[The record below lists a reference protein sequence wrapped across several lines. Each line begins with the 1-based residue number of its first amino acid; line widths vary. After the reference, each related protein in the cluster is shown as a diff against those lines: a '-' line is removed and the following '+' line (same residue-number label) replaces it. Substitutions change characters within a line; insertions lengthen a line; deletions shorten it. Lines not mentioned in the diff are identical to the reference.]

1 MNRQLSAHMADIK
14 GKHICYDHDDEPI
27 QLTDED
33 DSPTIKD
40 YRMSLIGKIL
50 NPKKQSVVKL
60 IQTMPAQWKMQDRIT
75 ANDLGSGKFLL
86 NFMNEDDLQS
96 VLRIPLHLWT
106 IKNLRNIGGR
116 LGHIDTVELSAGRIL
131 IDVDTRKPLT
141 FTRKIASPGGEE
153 VSIQIHY
160 DKLFKHCSS
169 CGMLTHEVAYC
180 PMKFPVGK
188 DRVERTGVFERVQL
202 PTKPYDRY
210 ETYSRSDRYGK
221 GSRRSISPQ
230 RKHRHDGGF
239 MSDARAGYHRS
250 EVYNESFS
258 RKQGGK
264 ENRYSSSF
272 SRRNNR
278 YAPYQKQQ
286 AQTWRAKEKMEKRL
300 GMQTD
305 SPSPQRSADISMEDR
320 SSRKEIASAIVTPSR
335 QGRDENVTRRD
346 RDTVRLLSFSPKEK
360 AQLDDAQIIGALN
373 DMEIIGTSNMEDVD
387 REDSLMVVD
396 NDDDLLGDELMD
408 MDAEAI
414 KDAPAVGAEGVE
426 ATKGKPRASSSRKIG
441 SRAGIPL
448 GLPKKKAEFLR
459 RGSPK
464 LRRSSSRD
472 KKKKKEEEEEVQ
484 EREMSTTNIV
494 ESPTVHQPIAKHESE
509 LPN

>member
-1 MNRQLSAHMADIK
+1 M
-14 GKHICYDHDDEPI
+14 
-27 QLTDED
+27 
-33 DSPTIKD
+33 
-40 YRMSLIGKIL
+40 
-50 NPKKQSVVKL
+50 
-60 IQTMPAQWKMQDRIT
+60 
-75 ANDLGSGKFLL
+75 
-86 NFMNEDDLQS
+86 
-96 VLRIPLHLWT
+96 
-106 IKNLRNIGGR
+106 
-116 LGHIDTVELSAGRIL
+116 L

-202 PTKPYDRY
+202 PNVATSREPLLRDQKPYDRY

-250 EVYNESFS
+250 EVYNDSFS

-278 YAPYQKQQ
+278 
-286 AQTWRAKEKMEKRL
+286 QTA
-300 GMQTD
+300 

-320 SSRKEIASAIVTPSR
+320 SSRKKIASAIVTPSR
-335 QGRDENVTRRD
+335 QGRDENVTRRN
-346 RDTVRLLSFSPKEK
+346 RDTVRLFSFSPKEK

-408 MDAEAI
+408 LDAEAI
-414 KDAPAVGAEGVE
+414 KNAPAVGAEGVE

-448 GLPKKKAEFLR
+448 GLRKKKAEFLR

-472 KKKKKEEEEEVQ
+472 VLRSETRYLSNKKRRYWVKRLGSEFSPPVNTDSWHSGFRDFKAGMYNATTDPSLVSAKVKPPVDASYDHKLFVLMKKRLQ
-484 EREMSTTNIV
+484 NPSRLI
-494 ESPTVHQPIAKHESE
+494 
-509 LPN
+509 

>member
-1 MNRQLSAHMADIK
+1 MNLDIIFRSRVCPTATSLAPNQMMNRQLSAHMADIK
-14 GKHICYDHDDEPI
+14 GKRICYDHDDEPI
-27 QLTDED
+27 HLTDEN

-40 YRMSLIGKIL
+40 YH
-50 NPKKQSVVKL
+50 
-60 IQTMPAQWKMQDRIT
+60 
-75 ANDLGSGKFLL
+75 
-86 NFMNEDDLQS
+86 DLQS
-96 VLRIPLHLWT
+96 VLRQGPFHYNFCMFVLVRWEPVVHDDYPWIIPFWIEITGIPLHLWT

-116 LGHIDTVELSAGRIL
+116 LGHIDTVELSAGRML
-131 IDVDTRKPLT
+131 IDVDTRQPLT

-188 DRVERTGVFERVQL
+188 DRVERTGVFERL
-202 PTKPYDRY
+202 PTVATSREPLLRDQKPYDRY

-230 RKHRHDGGF
+230 RKHRHDDGF

-300 GMQTD
+300 GMEMINCEPYDHGMNLRQTD

-320 SSRKEIASAIVTPSR
+320 SSRKKIASAIVTPSR

-426 ATKGKPRASSSRKIG
+426 ATKGKPRASHPSRP
-441 SRAGIPL
+441 S
-448 GLPKKKAEFLR
+448 
-459 RGSPK
+459 
-464 LRRSSSRD
+464 
-472 KKKKKEEEEEVQ
+472 KKESRVPP
-484 EREMSTTNIV
+484 SGI
-494 ESPTVHQPIAKHESE
+494 SE
-509 LPN
+509 AA

>member
-1 MNRQLSAHMADIK
+1 
-14 GKHICYDHDDEPI
+14 
-27 QLTDED
+27 
-33 DSPTIKD
+33 
-40 YRMSLIGKIL
+40 
-50 NPKKQSVVKL
+50 
-60 IQTMPAQWKMQDRIT
+60 
-75 ANDLGSGKFLL
+75 
-86 NFMNEDDLQS
+86 
-96 VLRIPLHLWT
+96 
-106 IKNLRNIGGR
+106 
-116 LGHIDTVELSAGRIL
+116 
-131 IDVDTRKPLT
+131 
-141 FTRKIASPGGEE
+141 
-153 VSIQIHY
+153 
-160 DKLFKHCSS
+160 
-169 CGMLTHEVAYC
+169 MLTHEVAYC

-202 PTKPYDRY
+202 PNVATSREPLLRDQKPYDRY

-221 GSRRSISPQ
+221 GSRRRISPQ
-230 RKHRHDGGF
+230 RKHRHDDGF
-239 MSDARAGYHRS
+239 MSDGRAGYHRS
-250 EVYNESFS
+250 EVYNDSFS

-286 AQTWRAKEKMEKRL
+286 AQTWKAKEKMEKRL
-300 GMQTD
+300 GMEMINCDHGMNLRQTA

-320 SSRKEIASAIVTPSR
+320 SSRKKIASAIVTPSR
-335 QGRDENVTRRD
+335 QGRDENVTRRN

-408 MDAEAI
+408 LDAEAI
-414 KDAPAVGAEGVE
+414 KNAPAVGTEGVE
-426 ATKGKPRASSSRKIG
+426 ATKGKPRASSSCKIG

-472 KKKKKEEEEEVQ
+472 VLRSETHH
-484 EREMSTTNIV
+484 SI
-494 ESPTVHQPIAKHESE
+494 KH
-509 LPN
+509 LIDLVLGVDLWY

>member
-1 MNRQLSAHMADIK
+1 MMNRQLSAHMADIK
-14 GKHICYDHDDEPI
+14 GKRICYDHDDEPI
-27 QLTDED
+27 HLTDEN

-50 NPKKQSVVKL
+50 NPK
-60 IQTMPAQWKMQDRIT
+60 
-75 ANDLGSGKFLL
+75 
-86 NFMNEDDLQS
+86 
-96 VLRIPLHLWT
+96 T
-106 IKNLRNIGGR
+106 IRGR
-116 LGHIDTVELSAGRIL
+116 ML
-131 IDVDTRKPLT
+131 IDVDTRQPLT

-188 DRVERTGVFERVQL
+188 DRVERTGVFERL
-202 PTKPYDRY
+202 PTVATSREPLLRDQKPYDRY

-230 RKHRHDGGF
+230 RKHRHDDGF

-300 GMQTD
+300 GMEMINCEPYDHGMNLRQTD

-320 SSRKEIASAIVTPSR
+320 SSRKKIASAIVTPSR

-346 RDTVRLLSFSPKEK
+346 RDTVFHISGNTIDADQKLTRDLEKLTTDLSGLVTGMVKPSVDILTSLNYKAFKFPYSIQVITLHTTTKLYPNNTSHNYSYVSSNKNRNIHFLLATTETSLILYEGNYNFIKPIYLS
-360 AQLDDAQIIGALN
+360 LN
-373 DMEIIGTSNMEDVD
+373 QNIHF
-387 REDSLMVVD
+387 
-396 NDDDLLGDELMD
+396 LL
-408 MDAEAI
+408 
-414 KDAPAVGAEGVE
+414 
-426 ATKGKPRASSSRKIG
+426 AT
-441 SRAGIPL
+441 
-448 GLPKKKAEFLR
+448 
-459 RGSPK
+459 
-464 LRRSSSRD
+464 
-472 KKKKKEEEEEVQ
+472 
-484 EREMSTTNIV
+484 
-494 ESPTVHQPIAKHESE
+494 
-509 LPN
+509 